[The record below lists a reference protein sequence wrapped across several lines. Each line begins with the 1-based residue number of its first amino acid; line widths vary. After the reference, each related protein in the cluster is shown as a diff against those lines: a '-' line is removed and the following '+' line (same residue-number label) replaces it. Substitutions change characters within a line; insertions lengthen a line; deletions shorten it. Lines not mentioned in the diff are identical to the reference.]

1 MEIQERIL
9 EISQATN
16 PNGRR
21 KVKFALHEIYPDRT
35 HWNRNGIE

>member
-1 MEIQERIL
+1 MEMEKRFL

-21 KVKFALHEIYPDRT
+21 HLVVSLDKGR
-35 HWNRNGIE
+35 